1 MNQVGASIR
10 SSPRRVLTFV
20 YRGKIAPCNISMSS
34 PNMNM
39 RPYIGLESGNQ
50 LVPEPSRLI
59 GSARSMVEC
68 MDISICIFS
77 CSYSP
82 AAPWVV
88 AATEDRCSCAW
99 LGRLGSRN
107 GCEATAGLS
116 IAPTF
121 DVERWTPARDLSE
134 LDVPRFFSFSG
145 TSFIPH
151 FGQLPG

>member
-1 MNQVGASIR
+1 
-10 SSPRRVLTFV
+10 
-20 YRGKIAPCNISMSS
+20 MSS

-39 RPYIGLESGNQ
+39 RPYIGDESGSQ

-68 MDISICIFS
+68 IDIRIFTSS
-77 CSYSP
+77 CSP
-82 AAPWVV
+82 AAPYPCEG
-88 AATEDRCSCAW
+88 TLSCPW
-99 LGRLGSRN
+99 LGRLG
-107 GCEATAGLS
+107 S

-121 DVERWTPARDLSE
+121 DVERWKLGVR
-134 LDVPRFFSFSG
+134 RFFSFIG

>member
-1 MNQVGASIR
+1 MNQFGASIR

-20 YRGKIAPCNISMSS
+20 YRGKIAPCNISMFS

-39 RPYIGLESGNQ
+39 RPYIGDESGIQ

-68 MDISICIFS
+68 ISISI
-77 CSYSP
+77 SP
-82 AAPWVV
+82 WCV
-88 AATEDRCSCAW
+88 ASRRMRHMGLNALQRLRVRCS
-99 LGRLGSRN
+99 R
-107 GCEATAGLS
+107 TAGELCS
-116 IAPTF
+116 MF
-121 DVERWTPARDLSE
+121 DVER
-134 LDVPRFFSFSG
+134 FFSFIG